1 MGAAISVATR
11 RGDPICSRGDP
22 VMVNGSVREAAKKRM
37 VPQRVDNIG
46 VPITGSREASELKLS
61 VPLVDIG

>member
-1 MGAAISVATR
+1 MGAALSVANR
-11 RGDPICSRGDP
+11 QGDPICSRDDP
-22 VMVNGSVREAAKKRM
+22 VIVTGSVREAAKKRM

-46 VPITGSREASELKLS
+46 VPVTGSREASELKLS